1 VVAIIRRGLNDRHF
15 RDTDGDEMKT
25 AIVVVVLLCGLTVGQ
40 QSRQAT
46 PYVIVAHK
54 GYDYTVRH
62 GRVVM
67 KVTYAQSQ
75 TSSAKRGDDSP
86 GAGLHLHTR
95 NGEYP
100 HGPDLS
106 QVPEVGVS
114 VRQCLLS
121 TPDKDGDPVIAIQ
134 PTPDPCMTQN
144 GNTLRYEPSP
154 NGPSAFTYV
163 NFDIVSERLE
173 TK

>member
-1 VVAIIRRGLNDRHF
+1 MKTVIVVA
-15 RDTDGDEMKT
+15 
-25 AIVVVVLLCGLTVGQ
+25 VLLCGLMIGQ
-40 QSRQAT
+40 QSRQPT
-46 PYVIVAHK
+46 SYVIVAHK

-62 GRVVM
+62 GRALM
-67 KVTYAQSQ
+67 KVTYAESQ
-75 TSSAKRGDDSP
+75 TSSAKRGDPP
-86 GAGLHLHTR
+86 GTGLHLHMR

-114 VRQCLLS
+114 VRQCLMS

-144 GNTLRYEPSP
+144 GNMLRYEPSP
-154 NGPSAFTYV
+154 NGPSVFTYV
-163 NFDIVSERLE
+163 NFDITSERLE
-173 TK
+173 TQ